1 MRELV
6 QTANREQLQK
16 ALLAAV
22 DAVQEHGG
30 QERGDPLTVI
40 REALEAADA
49 AASGEGNPA
58 AEELSPVSFDGLNG
72 WDVRS
77 GLRSAVEL
85 YEAYGDDEDLL
96 SSSQVET
103 LQRLSEHFATE

>member
-6 QTANREQLQK
+6 ETANREQLQN
-16 ALLAAV
+16 ALLVAV
-22 DAVQEHGG
+22 DAVQKRAG
-30 QERGDPLTVI
+30 QEPEGLLTVI
-40 REALEAADA
+40 RKALEEVDA
-49 AASGEGNPA
+49 VASGEGNAA
-58 AEELSPVSFDGLNG
+58 AEPSLLRFDGLDG

-96 SSSQVET
+96 SSSQVDT